1 MQIAEGL
8 KLAIR
13 FDNLFWLILSP
24 TAANKSP
31 VSAFE
36 MLLLNL
42 PDKNSSPKIGL
53 HCVDSNLEMLTV
65 TLSDFSYCHTC
76 CHHRKPSIFKGLRGI
91 AYALR

>member
-24 TAANKSP
+24 TTAHKSL

-42 PDKNSSPKIGL
+42 PDKKSKPANR
-53 HCVDSNLEMLTV
+53 LTFA
-65 TLSDFSYCHTC
+65 DF
-76 CHHRKPSIFKGLRGI
+76 G
-91 AYALR
+91 

>member
-24 TAANKSP
+24 TTAHKSL

-36 MLLLNL
+36 MLWLNL
-42 PDKNSSPKIGL
+42 PDKNSSPQIGL
-53 HCVDSNLEMLTV
+53 RCVDSNLEMLTV
-65 TLSDFSYCHTC
+65 KL
-76 CHHRKPSIFKGLRGI
+76 
-91 AYALR
+91 